1 MEFRGH
7 GHHLHKLTKYALE
20 FRSLDGTQHNL
31 IQPDLNSAGT
41 ECAPVGPANFA
52 DGCLSPRAD
61 GPFRALT
68 FNLQFSN
75 PAQR

>member
-1 MEFRGH
+1 MESRGE
-7 GHHLHKLTKYALE
+7 GHYLHKLTKYALE

-31 IQPDLNSAGT
+31 TQPDLNSAGT
-41 ECAPVGPANFA
+41 EFARVGPANFT
-52 DGCLSPRAD
+52 DGFLSPRPD
-61 GPFRALT
+61 GPFRALI

>member
-1 MEFRGH
+1 MEPGGH
-7 GHHLHKLTKYALE
+7 GHHLHKLTKYVLE

-31 IQPDLNSAGT
+31 TQPDLNSAGT
-41 ECAPVGPANFA
+41 EFARVGPANFT
-52 DGCLSPRAD
+52 DGFLSPRPD

-75 PAQR
+75 PAQQ